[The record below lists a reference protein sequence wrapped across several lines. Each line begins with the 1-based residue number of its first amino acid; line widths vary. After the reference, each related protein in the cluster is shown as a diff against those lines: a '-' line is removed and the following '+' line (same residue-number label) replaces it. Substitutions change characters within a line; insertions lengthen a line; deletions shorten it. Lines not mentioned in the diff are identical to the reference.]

1 MHLTKRFSAILCTG
15 VLFLTACVG
24 TAPQGNVPTEPAEAS
39 KSADFTSPAE
49 PQTAPQPASQK
60 TPQTAPQEASSESS
74 VASAENTETF
84 APVAPA
90 NEPMTPESEPM
101 APANEVP
108 DIYVEIP
115 RLAQMALTRADSF
128 YAAGNLDSA
137 AAIVE
142 RFSVLNPLWKEWQF
156 QAKSI
161 GEKVRSGYS
170 KKDADLQQ
178 LLIAMVNANSRRAPY
193 AEVKVLADTICA
205 SAPSDS
211 IRRIADSLSHIAY
224 ARTFEKVKLGR
235 DEALTLAR
243 EKAAFD
249 AAEQKLSDLILR
261 YSDFVDTLKL
271 QRALLQISSLRMEE
285 SSASAEYWKSHDP
298 KKSLEEAKQLSA
310 NKKWSAAKEMLL
322 KLKSSS
328 LRGEALRELDSV
340 YVGYCT
346 EKRKRTATLFAESK
360 NKKANK
366 ADKISKAIA
375 ELDACLEFAPDYK
388 DRATVLSNKQFLQ
401 SELSK

>member
-1 MHLTKRFSAILCTG
+1 MHLTKRFSTILCTG
-15 VLFLTACVG
+15 VLFLMACVG
-24 TAPQGNVPTEPAEAS
+24 TTPQTVPQSDPQP
-39 KSADFTSPAE
+39 TSQTVL
-49 PQTAPQPASQK
+49 QTAPK
-60 TPQTAPQEASSESS
+60 KDSSESF
-74 VASAENTETF
+74 VASDKNTEAF

-90 NEPMTPESEPM
+90 NEPMAPETEPM
-101 APANEVP
+101 APETKPMTPETEPMALANAVP

-115 RLAQMALTRADSF
+115 RLAQKALTRADSF

-142 RFSVLNPLWKEWQF
+142 RFSVLNPLWKEWQS

-178 LLIAMVNANSRRAPY
+178 FLIAMVNANSRRAPY
-193 AEVKVLADTICA
+193 AEVKALADTICA
-205 SAPSDS
+205 STPSDS
-211 IRRIADSLSHIAY
+211 IRRIVDSLSRIAY
-224 ARTFEKVKLGR
+224 VRTFEKVKSSR
-235 DEALTLAR
+235 DEALTLAG

-261 YSDFVDTLKL
+261 YSDFVDTLGL
-271 QRALLQISSLRMEE
+271 QNALLKISSLRMDE
-285 SSASAEYWKSHDP
+285 SSSSAEYWKTHDP
-298 KKSLEEAKQLSA
+298 KKSLEEAKHLSA
-310 NKKWSAAKEMLL
+310 NKKWSAAKEILF

-328 LRGEALRELDSV
+328 LRGEALRELDAV

-346 EKRKRTATLFAESK
+346 EKRKLTATLFAQSQ

-366 ADKISKAIA
+366 VDIISKAIA
-375 ELDACLEFAPDYK
+375 ELDDCLEFAPEYK

>member
-285 SSASAEYWKSHDP
+285 SSAAAEYWKSHDP
-298 KKSLEEAKQLSA
+298 KKSLEEAKRLSA